1 MGVSVSG
8 EGQEATAL
16 ALLAASTGRRRGAA
30 IAHGRHAAWARAWE
44 REGVRERAGPA
55 SAVEPGARRRPADAL
70 VPFSCF

>member
-1 MGVSVSG
+1 VSVSG

-30 IAHGRHAAWARAWE
+30 IAHGRHAAWE